1 MFRVLLKKY
10 SDKFQ
15 LYFNEKKIAIIGA
28 GIAGLTL
35 ANFIKKFTDH
45 EFMVYEREES
55 LSLEEGYGIQ
65 LAINSVKILSQI
77 NFNKINDENVFYPKI
92 IDFYNIQNEKICD
105 LNLSKFNSI
114 DSKYTTLKRSTL
126 IELLK
131 EDIYTQHLRFG
142 KKIKEVS
149 ELKDKVLIKFDD
161 NTNDLVDFVV
171 AADGIFSNT
180 RSFFEKKKIEPK
192 FKKAVAVRLI
202 LNSKSELDI
211 NEENISLM
219 LGSNSHIVLYPINK
233 KKELNMVC
241 IMRCKKYEPDNI
253 THLIQEIVLKQNPK
267 LKNIFENEIKT
278 WPLYFSPKIIP
289 SSNKKVFYIGDA
301 FNGFLPTIAQG
312 AGQSIESAFEIFNL
326 LTKDK
331 LDKENNYFEIRSKRA
346 KIIRSRSNFNFFAFH
361 FSSKIMQN
369 VRNLF
374 LKFLVKRKFF
384 VKRYLGKVYKN

>member
-1 MFRVLLKKY
+1 MK
-10 SDKFQ
+10 
-15 LYFNEKKIAIIGA
+15 KKIAIIGA

-35 ANFIKKFTDH
+35 ANLLKKHTNH

-65 LAINSVKILSQI
+65 LATNSIKILNQI
-77 NFNKINDENVFYPKI
+77 NFDKINNEKIFHPKT
-92 IDFYNIQNEKICD
+92 IDFYNIQNKKICD
-105 LNLSKFNSI
+105 LNLSKFNSPEA
-114 DSKYTTLKRSTL
+114 KYTTLQRSTL
-126 IELLK
+126 IEFLK

-142 KKIKEVS
+142 KKMKEVS

-161 NTNDLVDFVV
+161 NTNDLVDFVI

-180 RSFFEKKKIEPK
+180 RSFFETKKNEPR
-192 FKKAVAVRLI
+192 FKKAIAARVI
-202 LNSKSELDI
+202 LKSKSEFDI

-241 IMRCKKYEPDNI
+241 IMRCKKYEPDNVKQ
-253 THLIQEIVLKQNPK
+253 LVQEIILKQNSK
-267 LKNIFENEIKT
+267 FKNIFENEIKT
-278 WPLYFSPKIIP
+278 WPLYFTPKIIP

-301 FNGFLPTIAQG
+301 FNGFLPTLAQG

-384 VKRYLGKVYKN
+384 VKRYLGKVYKD

>member
-1 MFRVLLKKY
+1 MK
-10 SDKFQ
+10 
-15 LYFNEKKIAIIGA
+15 KKIAIIGA

-35 ANFIKKFTDH
+35 ANLLKKHTNH

-65 LAINSVKILSQI
+65 LATNSIKILNQI
-77 NFNKINDENVFYPKI
+77 NFDKINNEKIFHPKT
-92 IDFYNIQNEKICD
+92 IDFYNIQNKKICD
-105 LNLSKFNSI
+105 LNLSKFNS
-114 DSKYTTLKRSTL
+114 SEAKYTTLQRSTL
-126 IELLK
+126 IEFLK

-142 KKIKEVS
+142 KKMKEVS

-161 NTNDLVDFVV
+161 NTNDLVDFII

-180 RSFFEKKKIEPK
+180 RSFFETKKNEPR
-192 FKKAVAVRLI
+192 FKKAIAARVI
-202 LNSKSELDI
+202 LKSKSTFDI

-241 IMRCKKYEPDNI
+241 IMRCKKYEPDNVKQ
-253 THLIQEIVLKQNPK
+253 LVQEIILKQNPK
-267 LKNIFENEIKT
+267 FKNIFENEIKT
-278 WPLYFSPKIIP
+278 WPLYFTPKIIP

-301 FNGFLPTIAQG
+301 FNGFLPTLAQG

>member
-1 MFRVLLKKY
+1 MK
-10 SDKFQ
+10 
-15 LYFNEKKIAIIGA
+15 KKIAIIGA

-35 ANFIKKFTDH
+35 ANLIKKYTNH

-65 LAINSVKILSQI
+65 LATNSIKILNQI
-77 NFNKINDENVFYPKI
+77 SFDKINNEKIFHPKT
-92 IDFYNIQNEKICD
+92 IDFYNMQNKKICD
-105 LNLSKFNSI
+105 LNLSKFNSPEA
-114 DSKYTTLKRSTL
+114 KYTTLQRSTL
-126 IELLK
+126 IEFLK

-161 NTNDLVDFVV
+161 NTNDLVDFVI

-180 RSFFEKKKIEPK
+180 RSFFEIKKNEPR
-192 FKKAVAVRLI
+192 FKKAIAARVI
-202 LNSKSELDI
+202 LNSKSEFDI

-241 IMRCKKYEPDNI
+241 IMRCKKYEPDNVKQ
-253 THLIQEIVLKQNPK
+253 LVQEIILKQNPK
-267 LKNIFENEIKT
+267 FKNIFENEIKT
-278 WPLYFSPKIIP
+278 WPLYFTPKIIP

-301 FNGFLPTIAQG
+301 FNGFLPTLAQG

-384 VKRYLGKVYKN
+384 IKRYLGKVYKN

>member
-1 MFRVLLKKY
+1 MK
-10 SDKFQ
+10 
-15 LYFNEKKIAIIGA
+15 KKIAIIGA

-35 ANFIKKFTDH
+35 ANLLKKHTDH

-65 LAINSVKILSQI
+65 LGTNAVKILNQI
-77 NFNKINDENVFYPKI
+77 NFNKINNEKTFHPKI

-114 DSKYTTLKRSTL
+114 EAKYTTLQRSTL
-126 IELLK
+126 IEFLK

-149 ELKDKVLIKFDD
+149 EIKDKVLIKFDD

-180 RSFFEKKKIEPK
+180 RSFFEIKKNEPR
-192 FKKAVAVRLI
+192 FKKAIAARVI
-202 LNSKSELDI
+202 LKSKSEFDI

-241 IMRCKKYEPDNI
+241 IMRCKKYEPDNVKQ
-253 THLIQEIVLKQNPK
+253 LVQEIILKQNPK
-267 LKNIFENEIKT
+267 FKNIFENEIKT
-278 WPLYFSPKIIP
+278 WPLYFTPKIIP

-301 FNGFLPTIAQG
+301 FNGFLPTLAQG

-326 LTKDK
+326 LKKDK

-384 VKRYLGKVYKN
+384 VKRYLGKVYKD

>member
-1 MFRVLLKKY
+1 MKK
-10 SDKFQ
+10 K
-15 LYFNEKKIAIIGA
+15 LAIIGA

-35 ANFIKKFTDH
+35 ANFIKKYSDH

-65 LAINSVKILSQI
+65 LGANGVKILNQI
-77 NFNKINDENVFYPKI
+77 NFNKINNEKIFHPKI
-92 IDFYNIQNEKICD
+92 IDFYNIQNDKICD
-105 LNLSKFNSI
+105 LNLSKFNSNEA
-114 DSKYTTLKRSTL
+114 KYTTLQRSTL
-126 IELLK
+126 IEFLK

-149 ELKDKVLIKFDD
+149 ELKDKILIKFDD
-161 NTNDLVDFVV
+161 NTNDLVDFVI

-180 RSFFEKKKIEPK
+180 RSFFEKKKMEPK
-192 FKKAVAVRLI
+192 FKKAVAVRVI
-202 LNSKSELDI
+202 LNSKSDFNI

-219 LGSNSHIVLYPINK
+219 LGSNSHIVLYPINRK
-233 KKELNMVC
+233 KDLNMVS
-241 IMRCKKYEPDNI
+241 IIRCKKYEPDNI
-253 THLIQEIVLKQNPK
+253 KQLVQQIILKQNPK

-301 FNGFLPTIAQG
+301 FNGFLPTLAQG

-326 LTKDK
+326 LKNDK
-331 LDKENNYFEIRSKRA
+331 LNKENEYFKVRLKRA
-346 KIIRSRSNFNFFAFH
+346 KIIRNRSNFNFFTFH
-361 FSSKIMQN
+361 FSNPLMQKI
-369 VRNLF
+369 RNIF

-384 VKRYLGKVYKN
+384 VKRYLGKVYRN

>member
-1 MFRVLLKKY
+1 MK
-10 SDKFQ
+10 
-15 LYFNEKKIAIIGA
+15 KKIAIIGA

-35 ANFIKKFTDH
+35 ANLLKKHTDH

-65 LAINSVKILSQI
+65 LATNSIKILNQI
-77 NFNKINDENVFYPKI
+77 NFDKINNEKIFHPKT
-92 IDFYNIQNEKICD
+92 IDFYNIQNKKICD
-105 LNLSKFNSI
+105 LNLSKFNSPEA
-114 DSKYTTLKRSTL
+114 KYTTLQRSTL
-126 IELLK
+126 IEFLK

-142 KKIKEVS
+142 KKMKEVS

-161 NTNDLVDFVV
+161 NTNDLVDFVI

-180 RSFFEKKKIEPK
+180 RSFFETKKNEPR
-192 FKKAVAVRLI
+192 FKKAIAARVI
-202 LNSKSELDI
+202 LKSKSEFDI

-241 IMRCKKYEPDNI
+241 IMRCKKYEPDNVKN
-253 THLIQEIVLKQNPK
+253 LVQEIILKQNPK
-267 LKNIFENEIKT
+267 FKNIFENEIKT
-278 WPLYFSPKIIP
+278 WPLYFTPKIIP

-301 FNGFLPTIAQG
+301 FNGFLPTLAQG

>member
-1 MFRVLLKKY
+1 MK
-10 SDKFQ
+10 
-15 LYFNEKKIAIIGA
+15 KKIAIIGA

-35 ANFIKKFTDH
+35 ANLIKKYSDH

-65 LAINSVKILSQI
+65 LAANGVKILNQI
-77 NFNKINDENVFYPKI
+77 NFDKINNEKIFHPKT
-92 IDFYNIQNEKICD
+92 IDFFNIQNKKICD

-114 DSKYTTLKRSTL
+114 EAKYTTLQRSTL
-126 IELLK
+126 IEFLK

-161 NTNDLVDFVV
+161 NTNDLVDFVI

-180 RSFFEKKKIEPK
+180 RSFFEKKKVEPK
-192 FKKAVAVRLI
+192 FKKAVAVRVI
-202 LNSKSELDI
+202 LNSKSELNI
-211 NEENISLM
+211 NVENISLM

-253 THLIQEIVLKQNPK
+253 KQLIQEIVLKQNPK
-267 LKNIFENEIKT
+267 LKNIFDNEIKT
-278 WPLYFSPKIIP
+278 WPLYFSPNIAP
-289 SSNKKVFYIGDA
+289 SANKKVFYIGDA
-301 FNGFLPTIAQG
+301 FNGFLPTLAQG

-331 LDKENNYFEIRSKRA
+331 LDKENNYFQIRSKRA

-369 VRNLF
+369 LRNLF
-374 LKFLVKRKFF
+374 LKLLVNRKFF

>member
-1 MFRVLLKKY
+1 MK
-10 SDKFQ
+10 
-15 LYFNEKKIAIIGA
+15 KKIAIIGA

-35 ANFIKKFTDH
+35 ANLLKKHTDH

-65 LAINSVKILSQI
+65 LATNSIKILNQI
-77 NFNKINDENVFYPKI
+77 NFDKINNEKIFHPKT
-92 IDFYNIQNEKICD
+92 IDFYNIQNKKICD
-105 LNLSKFNSI
+105 LNLSKFNSPEA
-114 DSKYTTLKRSTL
+114 KYTTLQRSTL
-126 IELLK
+126 IEFLK

-142 KKIKEVS
+142 KKMKEVS

-161 NTNDLVDFVV
+161 NTNDLVDFVI

-180 RSFFEKKKIEPK
+180 RSFFEKKKNEPR
-192 FKKAVAVRLI
+192 FKKAIAARVI
-202 LNSKSELDI
+202 LKSKSEFDI

-241 IMRCKKYEPDNI
+241 IMRCKKYEPDNVKQ
-253 THLIQEIVLKQNPK
+253 LIQEIILKQNPK
-267 LKNIFENEIKT
+267 FKNIFENEIKT
-278 WPLYFSPKIIP
+278 WPLYFTPKIIP

-301 FNGFLPTIAQG
+301 FNGFLPTLAQG

>member
-1 MFRVLLKKY
+1 MK
-10 SDKFQ
+10 
-15 LYFNEKKIAIIGA
+15 KKIAIIGA

-35 ANFIKKFTDH
+35 ANLLKKHTDH

-65 LAINSVKILSQI
+65 LATNSIKILNQI
-77 NFNKINDENVFYPKI
+77 NFEKINNEKIFHPKT
-92 IDFYNIQNEKICD
+92 IDFYNIQNKKICD
-105 LNLSKFNSI
+105 LNLSKFNRPEA
-114 DSKYTTLKRSTL
+114 KYTTLQRSTL
-126 IELLK
+126 IEFLK
-131 EDIYTQHLRFG
+131 ENIYTQHLRFG
-142 KKIKEVS
+142 KKMKEVS

-161 NTNDLVDFVV
+161 NTNDLVDFVI

-180 RSFFEKKKIEPK
+180 RSFFEKKKNEPR
-192 FKKAVAVRLI
+192 FKKAIAARII
-202 LNSKSELDI
+202 LKSKSEFDI

-253 THLIQEIVLKQNPK
+253 NQLVQEIILKQNPK
-267 LKNIFENEIKT
+267 FKNIFENEIKT
-278 WPLYFSPKIIP
+278 WPLYFTPKIIP

-301 FNGFLPTIAQG
+301 FNGFLPTLAQG

-369 VRNLF
+369 VRNLL

>member
-1 MFRVLLKKY
+1 MK
-10 SDKFQ
+10 
-15 LYFNEKKIAIIGA
+15 KKIAIIGA

-35 ANFIKKFTDH
+35 ANFIKKFSDH

-65 LAINSVKILSQI
+65 LATNSIKILNQI
-77 NFNKINDENVFYPKI
+77 SFDKINNEKTFHPKT
-92 IDFYNIQNEKICD
+92 IDFYNIQNKKICD
-105 LNLSKFNSI
+105 LNLSKFNSPEA
-114 DSKYTTLKRSTL
+114 KYTTLQRSTL
-126 IELLK
+126 IEFLK

-142 KKIKEVS
+142 KKMKEVS

-161 NTNDLVDFVV
+161 NTNDLVDFVI

-180 RSFFEKKKIEPK
+180 RSFFETKKNEPR
-192 FKKAVAVRLI
+192 FKKAIAARVI
-202 LNSKSELDI
+202 LKSKSEFDI

-241 IMRCKKYEPDNI
+241 IMRCKKYEPDNVKQ
-253 THLIQEIVLKQNPK
+253 LVQEIILKQNPK
-267 LKNIFENEIKT
+267 FKNIFENEIKT
-278 WPLYFSPKIIP
+278 WPLYFTPKIIP

-301 FNGFLPTIAQG
+301 FNGFLPTLAQG
-312 AGQSIESAFEIFNL
+312 ASQSIESAFEIFNL

>member
-1 MFRVLLKKY
+1 MK
-10 SDKFQ
+10 
-15 LYFNEKKIAIIGA
+15 KKIAIIGA

-35 ANFIKKFTDH
+35 ANLIKKYTDH

-65 LAINSVKILSQI
+65 LATNSVKILNQI
-77 NFNKINDENVFYPKI
+77 HFNKINNEKIFHPKTV
-92 IDFYNIQNEKICD
+92 DFYNIQNKKICD
-105 LNLSKFNSI
+105 LNISKFNSVEA
-114 DSKYTTLKRSTL
+114 KYTTLQRSTL
-126 IELLK
+126 IEFLK

-149 ELKDKVLIKFDD
+149 ELKGKVLIKFDD
-161 NTNDLVDFVV
+161 NTNDLIDFVI

-180 RSFFEKKKIEPK
+180 KSFFEKQKAEPK
-192 FKKAVAVRLI
+192 FKKAIAVRVI
-202 LNSKSELDI
+202 LNSKLELDI

-241 IMRCKKYEPDNI
+241 IMRCKKYEPDNVKQLVHDI
-253 THLIQEIVLKQNPK
+253 ILKQNSK

-278 WPLYFSPKIIP
+278 WPLYFSPKIAP

-301 FNGFLPTIAQG
+301 FNGFLPTLAQG

-326 LTKDK
+326 LKNDK
-331 LDKENNYFEIRSKRA
+331 LDKDNDYFEVRSKRA
-346 KIIRSRSNFNFFAFH
+346 KIIRSRSNFNFFTFH
-361 FSSKIMQN
+361 FSNKIMQKL
-369 VRNLF
+369 RNIF

-384 VKRYLGKVYKN
+384 VKRYLGKVYNN

>member
-1 MFRVLLKKY
+1 MK
-10 SDKFQ
+10 
-15 LYFNEKKIAIIGA
+15 KKIAIIGA

-35 ANFIKKFTDH
+35 ANLIKKYTEH

-65 LAINSVKILSQI
+65 LAANSIKILNQI
-77 NFNKINDENVFYPKI
+77 NFNKINNEKIFHPKI
-92 IDFYNIQNEKICD
+92 IDFYNMQNEKICD
-105 LNLSKFNSI
+105 LNLSRFNSVEA
-114 DSKYTTLKRSTL
+114 KYTTLQRSTL
-126 IELLK
+126 IEFLK

-161 NTNDLVDFVV
+161 NTNDLVDYVV

-180 RSFFEKKKIEPK
+180 RTFFEKKKSEPK
-192 FKKAVAVRLI
+192 FKRAIAVRVI
-202 LNSKSELDI
+202 LYSKSDLNIDD
-211 NEENISLM
+211 NNISLM

-241 IMRCKKYEPDNI
+241 IMRCKKYESDNVKQ
-253 THLIQEIVLKQNPK
+253 LVQEIVLKQNSK
-267 LKNIFENEIKT
+267 FKNIFENEIRT
-278 WPLYFSPKIIP
+278 WPLYFTPKIIP

-301 FNGFLPTIAQG
+301 FNGFLPTLAQG

-326 LTKDK
+326 LKNDK

-346 KIIRSRSNFNFFAFH
+346 KIIRNRSNFNFFAFH

-369 VRNLF
+369 IRNLF

>member
-1 MFRVLLKKY
+1 MK
-10 SDKFQ
+10 
-15 LYFNEKKIAIIGA
+15 KKIAIIGA

-35 ANFIKKFTDH
+35 ANLLKKYTDH

-65 LAINSVKILSQI
+65 LATNSIKILNQI
-77 NFNKINDENVFYPKI
+77 NFDKINNEKIFHPKT
-92 IDFYNIQNEKICD
+92 IDFYNIQNKKICD
-105 LNLSKFNSI
+105 LNLSKFNSPEA
-114 DSKYTTLKRSTL
+114 KYTTLQRSTL
-126 IELLK
+126 IEFLK

-142 KKIKEVS
+142 KKMKEVS

-161 NTNDLVDFVV
+161 NTNDLVDFVI

-180 RSFFEKKKIEPK
+180 RSFFETKKNEPR
-192 FKKAVAVRLI
+192 FKKAIAARVI
-202 LNSKSELDI
+202 LKSKSEFDI

-253 THLIQEIVLKQNPK
+253 KKLVKEIVLKQNPK
-267 LKNIFENEIKT
+267 LENIFENEIKT
-278 WPLYFSPKIIP
+278 WPLYFTPKIIP

-301 FNGFLPTIAQG
+301 FNGFLPTLAQG
-312 AGQSIESAFEIFNL
+312 ASQSIESAFEIFNL
-326 LTKDK
+326 LKNDK
-331 LDKENNYFEIRSKRA
+331 LGKDNNYFEIRSKRA

-384 VKRYLGKVYKN
+384 VKIYLGKVYKN